1 MKINNISPDKNS
13 YLQIISSIAKPPKS
27 LYYMGKLP
35 DQRLPTIAVV
45 GTRKPT
51 RYGQEVTNRLTYEL
65 AKQGIVI
72 VSGLALGIDALA
84 HSIALDAGGTTI
96 AVLANPLPT
105 IQPTTNREL
114 GVRIIENGGV
124 IISEHGADESYTV
137 GRWSF
142 LERNRIVA
150 GISDA
155 ILITEASAR
164 SGTLN
169 TAMHALDQGKDVFVV
184 PGNITSPS
192 SEGCNLLLKQGAIP
206 VTSAEDILERL
217 LPKRPRKQK
226 TLPLGSNEYET
237 AVIKHLA
244 SGVQDADEIQRL
256 TGIDQT
262 SLNTALTM
270 LELAGTIRPLG
281 NNHWTL
287 S

>member
-1 MKINNISPDKNS
+1 
-13 YLQIISSIAKPPKS
+13 
-27 LYYMGKLP
+27 MGKLP

-84 HSIALDAGGTTI
+84 HSVALDAGGTTI

-114 GVRIIENGGV
+114 GVRIIENGGA
-124 IISEHGADESYTV
+124 IISEHDADKSYTV

-169 TAMHALDQGKDVFVV
+169 TA
-184 PGNITSPS
+184 T
-192 SEGCNLLLKQGAIP
+192 
-206 VTSAEDILERL
+206 EDILERL

-256 TGIDQT
+256 TGVDQT

>member
-1 MKINNISPDKNS
+1 MKINNISPDESS
-13 YLQIISSIAKPPKS
+13 YLQIIGSIAKPPKS
-27 LYYMGKLP
+27 LYYMGVLP

-51 RYGQEVTNRLTYEL
+51 RYGREVTTRLTYEL
-65 AKQGIVI
+65 AKQGVVI

-96 AVLANPLPT
+96 AVLANPLPA
-105 IQPTTNREL
+105 IRPTTNREL
-114 GVRIIENGGV
+114 GTRIIENGGA
-124 IISEHGADESYTV
+124 IISEHDTDGTYSV

-155 ILITEASAR
+155 VLITEASAR

-217 LPKRPRKQK
+217 LPKRPRKQQ
-226 TLPLGSNEYET
+226 TLPLGANEYET

-270 LELAGTIRPLG
+270 LELSGTIRPLG

-287 S
+287 V